1 MDNNLDQLLF
11 SESNGNNN
19 SEQPKTQ
26 QNERIAYENID
37 PLEILIRITQ
47 KAKNGFVLLARV
59 AEPAFLI
66 AGHSSSL
73 TLICV

>member
-26 QNERIAYENID
+26 QNERIAYGHVA
-37 PLEILIRITQ
+37 L
-47 KAKNGFVLLARV
+47 NG
-59 AEPAFLI
+59 
-66 AGHSSSL
+66 G
-73 TLICV
+73 